1 MSSSAGEAHF
11 IGEPIEAEF
20 DQDPLLSKK
29 PGCPA
34 AFTWRGERFE
44 VAALLEEWH
53 DYERRGR
60 FAENMQEA
68 HAQAAKRRGSW
79 GVGRD
84 FFRVRTSSAG
94 RVFLIY
100 FDRAPKEAGDRRGR
114 WFVREEQDPK
124 A

>member
-20 DQDPLLSKK
+20 DKDPLLSKK

-34 AFTWRGERFE
+34 AFTWRGDRYQ

-53 DYERRGR
+53 DYDRRGR

-68 HAQAAKRRGSW
+68 HARAATRRGSW

-84 FFRVRTSSAG
+84 YYRVRTSAG

-100 FDRAPKEAGDRRGR
+100 FDRAPKEAGDRSGS
-114 WFVREEQDPK
+114 WFVRQEQGH
-124 A
+124 

>member
-1 MSSSAGEAHF
+1 VSSSAGEAHF

-20 DQDPLLSKK
+20 EKDPLLLKK

-34 AFTWRGERFE
+34 AFTWRAQRFE

-68 HAQAAKRRGSW
+68 HARAAKRRGSW

-84 FFRVRTSSAG
+84 YFRVRTSAG

-100 FDRAPKEAGDRRGR
+100 FDRAPKEAGDRCGS
-114 WFVREEQDPK
+114 WFVREEQGQ
-124 A
+124 